1 VKPKISMRKALSD
14 PKVLGRA
21 LPGPSWFG
29 WRVLLIAAAGE
40 KLSAKE
46 RIEFKR
52 LTGREREPGH
62 PCRELICIFGRRAG
76 KTLAIS
82 TFDCWIAA
90 CCDHRDVLARGETG
104 VALLISRDQRA
115 AKIAL
120 DYIDGILR
128 DSPVLS
134 SLIVNRTADAIE
146 LSNRI
151 NIEVR
156 PCNRVSVRGPTY
168 ISVIADEVAHWFT
181 SADFANPDVEILGSA
196 KPGLMTTRGPLLMAS
211 SAYAKFGVLFQSFQR
226 YYGASGP
233 ADILVAY
240 GTSRDLNPSLSQAD
254 IDRELEAD
262 PVRNRAEYLSE
273 WRDDCEGFIP
283 RDVVLACTG
292 DYRELEPRPGV
303 LYFGF
308 LDPASGTDGGDS
320 YAAVVAHKEGD
331 QTVVDCVC
339 EAVPPFSPAAV
350 VADIVLPLCKSYHID
365 RVHGD
370 NYAGE
375 FAKEPLRKAGIHYSL
390 WDQHKSALYRDP
402 LLSLLNSRR
411 ITLPRIDKLINQTCT
426 LERSVL
432 RSGRDEITHPTHG
445 HDDLINAVAG
455 AAAVAMR
462 AALAEQHVPIV
473 GPYVICKEGVL
484 ADWVGGDAPKTAD
497 QIYRE
502 YLDSPYDP
510 WSWPW

>member
-1 VKPKISMRKALSD
+1 MRKALSD

-82 TFDCWIAA
+82 TFDCWISA

-134 SLIVNRTADAIE
+134 SLIANRTADTIE

-168 ISVIADEVAHWFT
+168 VSVIADEVAHWFT

-196 KPGLMTTRGPLLMAS
+196 KPGLMTTRGPLLMVS

-283 RDVVLACTG
+283 RDAVELCVG
-292 DYRELEPRPGV
+292 DYRELMPRSGV
-303 LYFGF
+303 IYYLF
-308 LDPASGTDGGDS
+308 LDSASGSDGGDS
-320 YAAVVAHKEGD
+320 YCIAISHKEGEQIIID
-331 QTVVDCVC
+331 
-339 EAVPPFSPAAV
+339 AVREVSPPFSPSAV
-350 VADIVLPLCKSYHID
+350 VSDVLVPLC
-365 RVHGD
+365 R
-370 NYAGE
+370 A
-375 FAKEPLRKAGIHYSL
+375 
-390 WDQHKSALYRDP
+390 YR
-402 LLSLLNSRR
+402 
-411 ITLPRIDKLINQTCT
+411 I
-426 LERSVL
+426 
-432 RSGRDEITHPTHG
+432 
-445 HDDLINAVAG
+445 
-455 AAAVAMR
+455 
-462 AALAEQHVPIV
+462 
-473 GPYVICKEGVL
+473 
-484 ADWVGGDAPKTAD
+484 
-497 QIYRE
+497 
-502 YLDSPYDP
+502 
-510 WSWPW
+510 

>member
-1 VKPKISMRKALSD
+1 MKPKVSMRKALSD

-21 LPGPSWFG
+21 LLAPSWFG

-40 KLSAKE
+40 KLTSKE

-52 LTGREREPGH
+52 LTGREREPGR

-90 CCDHRDVLARGETG
+90 CCDYRDVLARGEVG

-134 SLIVNRTADAIE
+134 SLIVNRTADTIE

-181 SADFANPDVEILGSA
+181 STDFANPDVEILSSA
-196 KPGLMTTRGPLLMAS
+196 RPGLLTSAGPLLMVS
-211 SAYAKFGVLFQSFQR
+211 SAYSKYGVLYDAFKKH
-226 YYGASGP
+226 YGPDGP
-233 ADILVAY
+233 PDILVAY
-240 GTSRDLNPSLSQAD
+240 GSSRDLNPSLPQAE

-273 WRDDCEGFIP
+273 WRDDTAGFIP
-283 RDVVLACTG
+283 RDVVEACVG
-292 DYRELEPRPGV
+292 DYRELPPRDGV
-303 LYFGF
+303 VYYCF
-308 LDPASGTDGGDS
+308 LDAASGSENGDS
-320 YAAVVAHKEGD
+320 YAIAISHKEGD
-331 QTVVDCVC
+331 QIIID
-339 EAVPPFSPAAV
+339 AVREVIPPFSPSTTV
-350 VADIVLPLCKSYHID
+350 SDVLVPLCKRYRIAGK
-365 RVHGD
+365 VWGD

-375 FAKEPLRKAGIHYSL
+375 YPKELVRKAGLYYDL
-390 WDQHKSALYRDP
+390 WPQHKSELYRDP
-402 LLSLLNSRR
+402 LLPLLNSKR
-411 ITLPRIDKLINQTCT
+411 ITLPRIDRLVNQTCT
-426 LERSVL
+426 LERSVK
-432 RSGRDEITHPTHG
+432 RSGRDEITHPSHG
-445 HDDLINAVAG
+445 HDDLINAAAG
-455 AAAVAMR
+455 AAAAAR
-462 AALAEQHVPIV
+462 KAALTEQHVPLV
-473 GPYVICKEGVL
+473 SPWAICKEGVL
-484 ADWVGGDAPKTAD
+484 EPGDVYTPPTSDWLRSEHWGPVGSSGP
-497 QIYRE
+497 
-502 YLDSPYDP
+502 P
-510 WSWPW
+510 

>member
-1 VKPKISMRKALSD
+1 MKPKVSMRKALSD

-21 LPGPSWFG
+21 LQGPSWFG

-40 KLSAKE
+40 TLTVKE
-46 RIEFKR
+46 RVEFKR
-52 LTGREREPGH
+52 LTGRDREPGRL
-62 PCRELICIFGRRAG
+62 CRELICIFGRRAG

-134 SLIVNRTADAIE
+134 SLIVNRTADSIE

-151 NIEVR
+151 SIEVR
-156 PCNRVSVRGPTY
+156 PANRVSVRGSTFV
-168 ISVIADEVAHWFT
+168 SVIADEVAHWFT
-181 SADFANPDVEILGSA
+181 SADFANPDVEILSSA
-196 KPGLMTTRGPLLMAS
+196 RPGLMTTRGPLLMVS
-211 SAYAKFGVLFQSFQR
+211 SAYAKFGVLYDLFR
-226 YYGASGP
+226 KHYGPDGAT
-233 ADILVAY
+233 DILVAY
-240 GTSRDLNPSLSQAD
+240 GTSRDLNPSLSEAE
-254 IDRELEAD
+254 IARELEAD

-283 RDVVLACTG
+283 RDVVEACVG

-303 LYFGF
+303 LYSGF
-308 LDPASGTDGGDS
+308 LDPASGTNGGDS

-331 QTVVDCVC
+331 QTVIDCVR

-350 VADIVLPLCKSYHID
+350 VADIVLPLCNSYRIT

-370 NYAGE
+370 NFAGE
-375 FAKEPLRKAGIHYSL
+375 FAKEPLRKAGVDYSL
-390 WDQHKSALYRDP
+390 WDQHKSALYRD
-402 LLSLLNSRR
+402 LLPLLNSKR

-432 RSGRDEITHPTHG
+432 RSGRDEITHAPHS
-445 HDDLINAVAG
+445 HDDLINATSG

-462 AALAEQHVPIV
+462 AALAEQHVSIAAAYHAARTTEEEFACFNWHRSSDWGPV
-473 GPYVICKEGVL
+473 GEG
-484 ADWVGGDAPKTAD
+484 P
-497 QIYRE
+497 
-502 YLDSPYDP
+502 PP
-510 WSWPW
+510 